1 MSTLIFGAGAVG
13 GYLGSLLLAAGRDVT
28 FLVRPARLERLT
40 TDGLRIRRSNGV
52 DAIPVHAVTASG
64 LRGPYDVVVLAV
76 RSNMVASTIDDLTDA
91 ITPDTRIVPV
101 VNGIRH
107 LSLLTEAFGQ
117 DVVLGATA
125 RLATSMLPDG
135 TIEEV
140 DPGIQFEIGQLD
152 GGRSHALS
160 RTVDELE
167 ADNIAVTIR
176 NDAVAA
182 MWEKFAFI
190 TSTAAL
196 TCLVGQNIGTVAQT
210 AGGRDL
216 GQAVLAEVAA
226 VAAAERHPLGQ
237 STRSA
242 LAAFLTDPASA
253 FAPSMFRDMKAGRP
267 VEVTV
272 LTELADLARKHNI
285 ATPLLDAAVVDVD
298 AHNRCGIELHIEGED
313 PGRGQA
319 PNRGRS
325 GYSSNSALAADDE
338 DVRLAI
344 YRGFATTGVAPDA
357 DRLATSLGI
366 DSSEARERLRRLA
379 CARHVVLDEE
389 DRIVMAHPFAAVPLG
404 FSVMGTSA
412 LWWGGCAWDSFA
424 IPHLVD
430 REPDVLVATRCP
442 ACDAPHA
449 WVVSRHRPPHGP
461 QVAHFLVPVAH
472 MWDDVMH
479 TCAHQRIFCS
489 EACVE
494 RWLAS
499 TSNERGYVM
508 DLATLW
514 RLARGWYRGRLDRGY
529 VRREPAEAAAYF
541 RDVGLDGSFWGL

>member
-1 MSTLIFGAGAVG
+1 MSILIVGAGAVG

-28 FLVRPARLERLT
+28 FLVRPARLERLAA
-40 TDGLRIRRSNGV
+40 DGLRMRHSNGI

-64 LRGPYDVVVLAV
+64 MRGSCDIVVLAV
-76 RSNMVASTIDDLTDA
+76 RSNMVASAIDDLTGA
-91 ITPDTRIVPV
+91 ITPNTRIVPV

-107 LSLLTEAFGQ
+107 LALLTDVFGQ
-117 DVVLGATA
+117 DVMLGVTA

-140 DPGIQFEIGQLD
+140 APGIQFEIGQLD
-152 GGRSHALS
+152 GGRSSALS

-167 ADNIAVTIR
+167 VDNIAVTIR
-176 NDAVAA
+176 TDPVAA

-196 TCLVGQNIGTVAQT
+196 TCLVGQNIGTAAQA

-216 GQAVLAEVAA
+216 AQAVLTGVAA
-226 VAAAERHPLGQ
+226 VAAAERHPLGP
-237 STRSA
+237 STQSA
-242 LAAFLTDPASA
+242 LATFLTDPASA

-272 LTELADLARKHNI
+272 LTELADYARKHNI
-285 ATPLLDAAVVDVD
+285 ATPLLDAAIVVVD
-298 AHNRCGIELHIEGED
+298 AHNRSGIEPQVTGDD
-313 PGRGQA
+313 PDRRQA
-319 PNRGRS
+319 PSRERS
-325 GYSSNSALAADDE
+325 GHSSNGLTAADDE

-344 YRGFATTGVAPDA
+344 YKSFATTGVAPDV
-357 DRLATSLGI
+357 DRLAASLGI
-366 DSSEARERLRRLA
+366 ETPEARERLRRLA
-379 CARHVVLDEE
+379 CGRHLVLDEE
-389 DRIVMAHPFAAVPLG
+389 DRIVMAHPFAAIPLG
-404 FSVMGTSA
+404 FSVMGTST

-430 REPDVLVATRCP
+430 REPDVLVATRCA

-449 WVVSRHRPPHGP
+449 WVVSRHHAPHGP
-461 QVAHFLVPVAH
+461 QVAHFLVPVTH
-472 MWDDVMH
+472 MWDDVVH
-479 TCAHQRIFCS
+479 TCTHQRIFCS

-508 DLATLW
+508 DLTTLW

-529 VRREPAEAAAYF
+529 VRREPAQAAAYF
-541 RDVGLDGSFWGL
+541 RDVGLDGPFWGL

>member
-1 MSTLIFGAGAVG
+1 MSTLIVGAGAVG
-13 GYLGSLLLAAGRDVT
+13 GYLGSLLISAGHDVT

-52 DAIPVHAVTASG
+52 DAVPAHAVTTSG

-76 RSNMVASTIDDLTDA
+76 RSNMVASAIDDLTGT

-107 LSLLTEAFGQ
+107 LSLLTDAFGQ

-140 DPGIQFEIGQLD
+140 VPGIQFEIGQLD

-160 RTVDELE
+160 RTVDEL
-167 ADNIAVTIR
+167 DVDSIAVTIR

-216 GQAVLAEVAA
+216 AQAVLTEVAA
-226 VAAAERHPLGQ
+226 VAAAEHHPLGQ
-237 STRSA
+237 STRST
-242 LAAFLTDPASA
+242 LAALLTDPASA

-272 LTELADLARKHNI
+272 LTELADLARSHDI
-285 ATPLLDAAVVDVD
+285 ATPLLDAAIVVVD
-298 AHNRCGIELHIEGED
+298 AHNRGGIDLT
-313 PGRGQA
+313 PGTNTE
-319 PNRGRS
+319 P
-325 GYSSNSALAADDE
+325 AADDE

-344 YRGFATTGVAPDA
+344 YRGFATTGAAPDA
-357 DRLATSLGI
+357 DGLATSLGI
-366 DSSEARERLRRLA
+366 DTSEAREHLRRLA
-379 CARHVVLDEE
+379 CARHLVLDQE
-389 DRIVMAHPFAAVPLG
+389 DRIVMAHPFAAIPLG
-404 FSVMGTSA
+404 FSVMGTSTM
-412 LWWGGCAWDSFA
+412 WWGGCAWDSFA

-430 REPDVLVATRCP
+430 NEPDVLVATRCP
-442 ACDAPHA
+442 ACDTPHA
-449 WVVSRHRPPHGP
+449 WVVNGHQPPDGL
-461 QVAHFLVPVAH
+461 QVAHFLVPVTH
-472 MWDDVMH
+472 MWDDVVH

-489 EACVE
+489 EACID

-529 VRREPAEAAAYF
+529 ERREPAEAAAYF